1 MSYPASTKSANVSA
15 SRTGFRADGKR
26 LRMALR
32 QRVRQDRRLAWKM
45 LPLLLI
51 LFVALLGYGLNFD
64 SRLGELGIDLSRIGQ
79 VTSFESPIMDVQP
92 TPSPPI
98 ESKPSEAVVE
108 QKEQELSTSVEME
121 STLPD
126 IKVQEL
132 APIQVMELDIKV
144 ESSSIVDISELAMPE
159 EMPEAEKK
167 PTPKASKKT
176 TPPAQ
181 LASNPS
187 QSNLGQ
193 SASKAVGRISVSYKK
208 APQPPYPARLRAS
221 KTNGTV
227 IVRIQVDAT
236 GKPQSVSIK
245 QGSGHAEFDDI
256 ARSWILHNWLFNP
269 AQENGQSVASV
280 VTTSI
285 HFVYG

>member
-1 MSYPASTKSANVSA
+1 MSYSSPSTSAKPNA
-15 SRTGFRADGKR
+15 SRTDFRADGKR

-32 QRVRQDRRLAWKM
+32 QRIRQDRRLAWQM
-45 LPLLLI
+45 LPFIII
-51 LFVALLGYGLNFD
+51 LFIAALGYGLNFD
-64 SRLGELGIDLSRIGQ
+64 SRLGEMGIDLSRIGQ
-79 VTSFESPIMDVQP
+79 VTSFESPIMEVQP

-108 QKEQELSTSVEME
+108 LEEQELSTSVEME

-132 APIQVMELDIKV
+132 DPIQAMELDFKV
-144 ESSSIVDISELAMPE
+144 ASSSIVDISELAVPE
-159 EMPEAEKK
+159 EMPEAEKE
-167 PTPKASKKT
+167 PTKKASKKT
-176 TPPAQ
+176 PPPAQ
-181 LASNPS
+181 LASKPS

-193 SASKAVGRISVSYKK
+193 SASKAAGRISVSYKK
-208 APQPPYPARLRAS
+208 APQPPYPARMRAA

-269 AQENGQSVASV
+269 AQENGRAVASV

>member
-64 SRLGELGIDLSRIGQ
+64 SRLGEMGIDLSRIGQ

-108 QKEQELSTSVEME
+108 LKEQELSTSVEME

-144 ESSSIVDISELAMPE
+144 ESSSIVDISELAVPE

-167 PTPKASKKT
+167 TAQKASKKT
-176 TPPAQ
+176 PPPAQ
-181 LASNPS
+181 LASKPS

-193 SASKAVGRISVSYKK
+193 SASKAAGRISVSYKK